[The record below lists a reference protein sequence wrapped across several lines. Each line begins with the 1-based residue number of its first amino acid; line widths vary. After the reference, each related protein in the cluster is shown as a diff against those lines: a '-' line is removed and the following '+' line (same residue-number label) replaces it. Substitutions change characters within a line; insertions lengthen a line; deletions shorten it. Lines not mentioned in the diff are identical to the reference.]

1 MISEGYSVDVTCL
14 VKQPTYFFKISNKA
28 EAKGGFENMQKVE
41 GREKIEEQK
50 AKLQNDYITLKMA
63 KETSK

>member
-28 EAKGGFENMQKVE
+28 EAKGGFENM
-41 GREKIEEQK
+41 
-50 AKLQNDYITLKMA
+50 
-63 KETSK
+63 